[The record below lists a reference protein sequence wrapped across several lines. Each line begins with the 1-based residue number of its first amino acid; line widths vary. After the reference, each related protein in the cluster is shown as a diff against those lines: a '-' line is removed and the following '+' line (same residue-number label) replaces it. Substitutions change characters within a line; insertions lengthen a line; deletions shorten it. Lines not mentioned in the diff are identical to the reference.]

1 MQKTLSAL
9 LMASLLS
16 VVFSDL
22 VIFVSWKANEVYIAQ
37 FFCVERDIQ
46 ESDCGGS
53 CYLST
58 QLEAQN
64 APTPEGVPLATLLE
78 QSRSVVAM
86 LPGISPAP
94 LSPPGPS
101 GDPMV
106 YQDRLPFYGFVT
118 DIFHPPR
125 V

>member
-1 MQKTLSAL
+1 MQKALTTL

-22 VIFVSWKANEVYIAQ
+22 VIVASWKVNEVYIAR
-37 FFCVERDIQ
+37 FLCVERNMQ
-46 ESDCGGS
+46 ESDCGGI
-53 CYLST
+53 CYLT
-58 QLEAQN
+58 AQLEAQHS
-64 APTPEGVPLATLLE
+64 PTPEGIPLATLLE

-86 LPGISPAP
+86 LPAPALTPVSPQP
-94 LSPPGPS
+94 TL
-101 GDPMV
+101 GDPLA
-106 YQDRLPFYGFVT
+106 YHDKIPSSNIIT